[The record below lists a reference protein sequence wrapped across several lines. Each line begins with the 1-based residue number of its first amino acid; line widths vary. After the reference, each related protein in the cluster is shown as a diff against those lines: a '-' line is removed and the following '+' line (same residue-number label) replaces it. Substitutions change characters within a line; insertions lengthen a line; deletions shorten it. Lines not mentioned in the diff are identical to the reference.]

1 MNEIEEITAG
11 ILGPRTSMSEATEGE
26 IRSLGAILALHKHL
40 LARGWEFESVDSLVI
55 WVWPPSRIAD
65 DGDVVASTD
74 IWVSI
79 EKAGDGPEDIDVELS
94 LVGEPDDGADSWVL
108 RYPLMGSFDVL
119 PLYEAEAYRFGAR
132 LPASWLHV
140 E

>member
-1 MNEIEEITAG
+1 MNAIEEITAS

-26 IRSLGAILALHKHL
+26 IRSLGAILALHRHL
-40 LARGWEFESVDSLVI
+40 RARGWEFESADSLVI

-65 DGDVVASTD
+65 DGDVIASTD

-79 EKAGDGPEDIDVELS
+79 EQAEVGPEQIDIELS

-108 RYPLMGSFDVL
+108 RCPLMGSFDVL
-119 PLYEAEAYRFGAR
+119 PLHEAEAYRFGDG